1 MMSEFA
7 EGTVHQPFWKD
18 FPDVSGYFEKRLPT
32 LDRSLDKYFDQ
43 NFEAIIEEWEL
54 LRGDD
59 LIEIERRLN
68 RVTEDVT
75 RLCRGKGAITGRVEE
90 LETMIAALERSIR

>member
-1 MMSEFA
+1 MSEFA

-18 FPDVSGYFEKRLPT
+18 LPDVPGYFEKRLPT
-32 LDRSLDKYFDQ
+32 MDRSLDRYFDR
-43 NFEAIIEEWEL
+43 NFEAIIEEWGL

-75 RLCRGKGAITGRVEE
+75 RLCRGKGAIIGRIEE
-90 LETMIAALERSIR
+90 LEAMITALERSIR